1 MAGLAG
7 NAFLTDYC
15 ASKFAAVGLN
25 EALRIEMKHNNKNIV
40 CTTICPYI
48 INTGMFKG
56 AKASMIFPFL
66 DSEFVIKRMVNA
78 ILQQEEECTI
88 PWS

>member
-7 NAFLTDYC
+7 NAYMTDYC

-25 EALRIEMKHNNKNIV
+25 EALRIEMKYNNKDIV

-56 AKASMIFPFL
+56 AKASYLYPFL
-66 DSEFVIKRMVNA
+66 E
-78 ILQQEEECTI
+78 
-88 PWS
+88 